1 MSKKLQRLIA
11 SQLDKLQTLLDSINE
26 VRIIDVQDPDTWD
39 SDMLYNLAE
48 NLKAALR
55 ILEDQP
61 IKGQKD
67 EFGQPAYTDGL
78 CSLVDIYQNETEDE
92 DD

>member
-11 SQLDKLQTLLDSINE
+11 SQLDKLQTLLDSVNE
-26 VRIIDVQDPDTWD
+26 VHIIDTNDPNTWD

-48 NLKAALR
+48 SLKVALR

-78 CSLVDIYQNETEDE
+78 CTLVDTYQNEGEEEDV
-92 DD
+92 

>member
-1 MSKKLQRLIA
+1 MSTKSTSSTSKTPTPEIV
-11 SQLDKLQTLLDSINE
+11 ICFN
-26 VRIIDVQDPDTWD
+26 
-39 SDMLYNLAE
+39 NLTE

-78 CSLVDIYQNETEDE
+78 CSLVDTYQNETEEE

>member
-1 MSKKLQRLIA
+1 
-11 SQLDKLQTLLDSINE
+11 
-26 VRIIDVQDPDTWD
+26 
-39 SDMLYNLAE
+39 MLYNLAE
-48 NLKAALR
+48 SLKAALR

-78 CSLVDIYQNETEDE
+78 CTLVDTYQNEEEEE